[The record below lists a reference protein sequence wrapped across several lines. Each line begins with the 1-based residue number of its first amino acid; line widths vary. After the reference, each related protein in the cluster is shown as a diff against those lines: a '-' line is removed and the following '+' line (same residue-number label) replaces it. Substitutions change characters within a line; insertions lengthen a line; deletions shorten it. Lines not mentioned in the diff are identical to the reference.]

1 PRGTGAADAEE
12 SESGRAGWPP
22 AVSFSSLTVVLSST
36 LPDHR
41 DGGRGDRTRT
51 CNLRFWR
58 PLLCQ
63 LSYAPSVTVP
73 TCDTVT
79 TVGSAT
85 PGHRRPRSSSV
96 LHDRPGSQS
105 AVARPVRSGQRHRGG
120 GATEQLRAVA
130 CGRGRQRPGARTRV
144 RGR

>member
-1 PRGTGAADAEE
+1 ATPSRMKRTITANGLRLRSASPSRDLAPERTAIRCLPRGTGAADAEE

-105 AVARPVRSGQRHRGG
+105 
-120 GATEQLRAVA
+120 
-130 CGRGRQRPGARTRV
+130 
-144 RGR
+144 